1 MIKVMKVSV
10 RKEMR
15 IIKVMKVSVRKE
27 IRIMDGM

>member
-1 MIKVMKVSV
+1 MKVSV